1 MYCFIHSVSSSD
13 AGAIVGGT
21 VGGLAA
27 VAIVAVV
34 AIGGVVVLKKSK
46 MKSKSNHKC
55 AHVYV
60 AVPGRNRT
68 SFCCVFFSHR
78 STLAWKGGAHTH
90 CVNVVSIHE
99 FTQYV

>member
-1 MYCFIHSVSSSD
+1 M
-13 AGAIVGGT
+13 GGT

-27 VAIVAVV
+27 VAIVAAV
-34 AIGGVVVLKKSK
+34 AIGGVIVLKKSR

-68 SFCCVFFSHR
+68 SFCCIFFSIEA
-78 STLAWKGGAHTH
+78 L
-90 CVNVVSIHE
+90 
-99 FTQYV
+99 